1 MIGDYNN
8 SEKHSAVVAQL
19 AALRGMDIKQ
29 LRAKWLE
36 LYKRESPQSV
46 NGVYLRRRLAYRIQE
61 LAYDGDSEE
70 TIARLEA
77 EAKKLM
83 KQTGKQ
89 ATAGAGSVLTRVYN
103 GVEHQVQVLGDGGFE
118 YSGQRYRSL
127 SAIAKLITGTSWNGL
142 IFFGLKNKAGG
153 KQCAA

>member
-1 MIGDYNN
+1 MYDNPAIL
-8 SEKHSAVVAQL
+8 SQL
-19 AALRGMDIKQ
+19 AALKSMSIKQ

-61 LAYDGDSEE
+61 LAYGGDSEE

-77 EAKKLM
+77 EAKKM
-83 KQTGKQ
+83 SKQSIKQ
-89 ATAGAGSVLTRVYN
+89 ATAGAGSVLTRLYN
-103 GVEHQVQVLGDGGFE
+103 GVEHQVQVLGDDGFE
-118 YSGQRYRSL
+118 YQGCIYKSL

-142 IFFGLKNKAGG
+142 LFFNLKQRVSR
-153 KQCAA
+153 KQCEA